1 MRFYPSLFIKEV
13 ILFGSTLALGIFVS
27 VKYLAFLSTAELLQP
42 SSITIGDLV
51 SLVIILGLVWLLSR
65 LPRFAAGMFWV
76 FLSLIIFSGTQIAA
90 LSFVSF
96 PWDIMIALGVLLIF
110 ILVRIVIVHDLAII
124 LAVAGMG
131 AMIGLE
137 ITPSVAII
145 ACILLSFYD
154 IIAVYKTRHMVRMA
168 EGMIRSG
175 AIFGFIIPA
184 SFGSFFARSRET
196 QARIGRDF
204 TILGSG
210 DIGLPIVFVS
220 SLVRQSV
227 SEAVI
232 TAAFVLIGLLITH
245 IIFVSQKKR
254 QPMAALPPI
263 ATMTILGYVVSLL
276 LKF

>member
-124 LAVAGMG
+124 FAVAGMG

-137 ITPSVAII
+137 
-145 ACILLSFYD
+145 
-154 IIAVYKTRHMVRMA
+154 
-168 EGMIRSG
+168 
-175 AIFGFIIPA
+175 
-184 SFGSFFARSRET
+184 
-196 QARIGRDF
+196 
-204 TILGSG
+204 
-210 DIGLPIVFVS
+210 
-220 SLVRQSV
+220 
-227 SEAVI
+227 
-232 TAAFVLIGLLITH
+232 
-245 IIFVSQKKR
+245 
-254 QPMAALPPI
+254 
-263 ATMTILGYVVSLL
+263 
-276 LKF
+276 